1 MFNRNRRLI
10 LVGLLIIGLF
20 ASTANA
26 SVISPELQSI
36 LLSLGPHEEIPV
48 IVALSDKADIHL
60 IKDQDKRLRRLK
72 IITALKSKTD
82 ITQRPLRAFLENR
95 NVKKIKSLWLINGMA
110 ITASASVIRVL
121 ATLPEVETIRLDE
134 KIQAPEPIYELAAT
148 PEWNLAAIRVHD
160 PWDLGFTG
168 QGVVV
173 ANMDTGVDVDHPDL
187 QSRWRGGFNGWYDPN
202 EEHDTPHDVDGHGT
216 NTMGII
222 VGGDFGGSVIGVVP
236 GATWIAV
243 KIFNDLGQASLSAI
257 HQGFQWLLDPDG
269 NPDTDDAPDVVNNSW
284 GLDNTNRCFLEF
296 ESDVQ
301 VLKAAG
307 IAVVFAAGNSGP
319 SLSTSISPANN
330 PGGFAAGAVDQT
342 NGIAS
347 FSSRGPSTC
356 DGGIYPELVA
366 PGVSIK
372 TSDLTFG
379 GTYLDSYAI
388 VSGTSYSAPHVTG
401 AMALL
406 LSAFPELAVSEIE
419 LALRQSALD
428 LGLCGAD
435 NDFGN
440 GLLDVMKAYQLIIN
454 PAPDISICFH
464 SNQFGTMKEGNL
476 SSSQMFTVTN
486 KGIRDLVIGAVS
498 MAGENVNDFIVQSD
512 GCSSQSVAS
521 GGSCLI
527 QIAFL
532 PISGG
537 RKGADLSIESNDP
550 DQSPFFVPLI
560 GIGLEQHS
568 LSIMKAGSGSGK
580 VIGTSTDIDCGGD
593 CSELYTPGTAVTLKA
608 LSDVESTF
616 GGWSGCKIVFGT
628 TCRVVIDED
637 KTVTANFVGPSLTVI
652 SPNGGEGWKSGSIME
667 IRWSYTGNPGSHIS
681 IELLK
686 GDDLYTSIRV
696 KHRGRKGIGSLF
708 WRIPKDSPPGNDYKI
723 RISSTINGL
732 YTDMSDNEF
741 RIFP

>member
-1 MFNRNRRLI
+1 
-10 LVGLLIIGLF
+10 
-20 ASTANA
+20 
-26 SVISPELQSI
+26 
-36 LLSLGPHEEIPV
+36 
-48 IVALSDKADIHL
+48 
-60 IKDQDKRLRRLK
+60 
-72 IITALKSKTD
+72 
-82 ITQRPLRAFLENR
+82 
-95 NVKKIKSLWLINGMA
+95 
-110 ITASASVIRVL
+110 
-121 ATLPEVETIRLDE
+121 
-134 KIQAPEPIYELAAT
+134 
-148 PEWNLAAIRVHD
+148 
-160 PWDLGFTG
+160 
-168 QGVVV
+168 
-173 ANMDTGVDVDHPDL
+173 
-187 QSRWRGGFNGWYDPN
+187 
-202 EEHDTPHDVDGHGT
+202 
-216 NTMGII
+216 
-222 VGGDFGGSVIGVVP
+222 
-236 GATWIAV
+236 
-243 KIFNDLGQASLSAI
+243 
-257 HQGFQWLLDPDG
+257 
-269 NPDTDDAPDVVNNSW
+269 
-284 GLDNTNRCFLEF
+284 
-296 ESDVQ
+296 
-301 VLKAAG
+301 
-307 IAVVFAAGNSGP
+307 
-319 SLSTSISPANN
+319 
-330 PGGFAAGAVDQT
+330 
-342 NGIAS
+342 
-347 FSSRGPSTC
+347 
-356 DGGIYPELVA
+356 
-366 PGVSIK
+366 
-372 TSDLTFG
+372 
-379 GTYLDSYAI
+379 
-388 VSGTSYSAPHVTG
+388 
-401 AMALL
+401 MALL